1 MIEGIPAALLNGVG
15 VVGLVVLIGG
25 MFWRALN
32 RGDIVTKRE
41 AESYL
46 TRATHAEGLNADLV
60 KQNTEL
66 MEMARLGR
74 ATFSAL
80 REAAET

>member
-1 MIEGIPAALLNGVG
+1 MIEAIPITLLNGIG
-15 VVGLVVLIGG
+15 VVGVVVLIGG

-32 RGDIVTKRE
+32 RGDIVTRRE

-46 TRATHAEGLNADLV
+46 ARASHAEAMNADLV
-60 KQNTEL
+60 KQNGEL

-74 ATFSAL
+74 ATFAAL
-80 REAAET
+80 REAAEA